1 MSYPTNDITYTH
13 LDDASDS
20 VGLARAELH
29 NALVRLSE
37 LIDSRN
43 TTDGI
48 APLDS
53 SGQVPNANMPT
64 TFTSGGSNDIVMQ
77 PSTGIVLL
85 QYALGLQAKT
95 TAELE
100 ALNHPAGTIAYC
112 SDGDAGSASLA
123 VSNGTYD
130 AGAGIYQWNRIALG
144 SLISAT

>member
-1 MSYPTNDITYTH
+1 MSYPTNDITYVN
-13 LDDASDS
+13 LDSATDS
-20 VGLARAELH
+20 IGLARAELH
-29 NALVRLSE
+29 NALIRLSE
-37 LIDSRN
+37 LINSRN
-43 TTDGI
+43 ATDGL

-53 SGQVPNANMPT
+53 NSQVPAANMPT

-77 PSTGIVLL
+77 PATGVVLL

-112 SDGDAGSASLA
+112 SNGDAGSASLA

-130 AGAGIYQWNRIALG
+130 SGAGIYEWNRIALG
-144 SLISAT
+144 TLISAT